1 MPKRHTDPLPFQNRH
16 TLLTINAE
24 IRRAFSS
31 FDYNLVSLVNHLSST
46 AFNRFSMSDFW
57 LGVVFE
63 IALFPLELNP
73 EDTVAELLTI
83 EACLPSR
90 RSSSKAEISQT
101 IQIFKITKAAQVATN
116 TTDKKMTKREHANR
130 SEKHFPLIF
139 FSDLPWS
146 ILWLRKTNHCFRY
159 KSLFWLRNVK
169 WSIIDLPT
177 SSTLSRAFGP

>member
-1 MPKRHTDPLPFQNRH
+1 MQKRHTDPLPFKNRH
-16 TLLTINAE
+16 TRLTINAE
-24 IRRAFSS
+24 IRRAFLSL
-31 FDYNLVSLVNHLSST
+31 DYNLISLVTHLSST

-101 IQIFKITKAAQVATN
+101 IQRFKITKAAQVATN
-116 TTDKKMTKREHANR
+116 TTDKKMTKRKHANR
-130 SEKHFPLIF
+130 SEKHFPLVF

-146 ILWLRKTNHCFRY
+146 IWWLRKSNHCCRY
-159 KSLFWLRNVK
+159 KSLFWLRNVQLIYN
-169 WSIIDLPT
+169 WFT
-177 SSTLSRAFGP
+177 YE